1 MTTTKVLY
9 EKQFTKAFSK
19 TFLFPT
25 PVGFPVIVQLYFGF
39 GANAKVIFGVKG
51 TSVEIGAGTGLFI
64 NAGAKGAFGIPL
76 IIEIG
81 VSASIESS
89 LNANAI
95 LATGF
100 DK

>member
-1 MTTTKVLY
+1 MV
-9 EKQFTKAFSK
+9 E
-19 TFLFPT
+19 LF
-25 PVGFPVIVQLYFGF
+25 FGF
-39 GANAKVIFGVKG
+39 GANAKIFFGVKG
-51 TSVEIGAGTGLFI
+51 TSVEVGAGTGLFL
-64 NAGAKGAFGIPL
+64 NAGARGSFGIPL

-81 VSASIESS
+81 VSASVESS